1 MTFVEYEKY
10 LIANMYKDAKQ
21 KDSERQLLATI
32 LNFGGMGIEKYIDP
46 SKLVPIAL
54 YDVDDVTLEI
64 RNDKQAMEVFKI
76 VLED

>member
-10 LIANMYKDAKQ
+10 LIASMYKDAKQ

-32 LNFGGMGIEKYIDP
+32 MNFGGMGIEKYIDP

-64 RNDKQAMEVFKI
+64 RNDKQAMEVFKL
-76 VLED
+76 VLE

>member
-10 LIANMYKDAKQ
+10 LIANMHKDAKQ
-21 KDSERQLLATI
+21 KDSERQLLAAI
-32 LNFGGMGIEKYIDP
+32 MNFGGMGIEKYIDP

-64 RNDKQAMEVFKI
+64 RNDKQAMEVFKL
-76 VLED
+76 VLE

>member
-32 LNFGGMGIEKYIDP
+32 MNFGGMGIEKYIEP
-46 SKLVPIAL
+46 SKLVPIPL
-54 YDVDDVTLEI
+54 YDVDDITLPI
-64 RNDKQAMEVFKI
+64 RSVEEAMKVFRLVI
-76 VLED
+76 E